1 MKKRTLSLLTAA
13 TLTAAMLFSFSAS
26 AEEVAAPEG
35 YPDKNIQV
43 IVPFGAGGNTD
54 MSARALINCVTDA
67 TGYTFVVDNKTGNSG
82 LVGMEALA
90 DSDADGYTLGAVAV
104 DVELHICFGRTELSM
119 DQFTPIA
126 ATMADP
132 YGLLISTSSEN
143 YSNLEEF
150 VEYAKANPGAVKVG
164 TSGAGAAPHLAA
176 LAFAQKL
183 GIEFSY
189 FAYEGSAD
197 CVTAIASG
205 EIDATFTQ
213 PTPAVAQMEA
223 GTEKMI
229 AFLANERLESYPD
242 VPTVKE
248 MYPDADLVMRGWV
261 MIAAPA
267 GIPEDVE
274 AYLTDIFGKALQTPE
289 YKEAIE
295 NLGMQYTVIYGDDLK
310 KMIEEDMAFYTETCA
325 GVELE

>member
-1 MKKRTLSLLTAA
+1 
-13 TLTAAMLFSFSAS
+13 
-26 AEEVAAPEG
+26 
-35 YPDKNIQV
+35 
-43 IVPFGAGGNTD
+43 
-54 MSARALINCVTDA
+54 
-67 TGYTFVVDNKTGNSG
+67 
-82 LVGMEALA
+82 
-90 DSDADGYTLGAVAV
+90 
-104 DVELHICFGRTELSM
+104 
-119 DQFTPIA
+119 
-126 ATMADP
+126 
-132 YGLLISTSSEN
+132 
-143 YSNLEEF
+143 
-150 VEYAKANPGAVKVG
+150 
-164 TSGAGAAPHLAA
+164 
-176 LAFAQKL
+176 
-183 GIEFSY
+183 
-189 FAYEGSAD
+189 
-197 CVTAIASG
+197 
-205 EIDATFTQ
+205 
-213 PTPAVAQMEA
+213 
-223 GTEKMI
+223 MI